1 MDMNFGRET
10 AALCEQVRNARKR
23 RNVAVALDVV
33 EELPEATIVV
43 SSERVEAAGLPATP
57 LALPGK
63 ALGIRQAS
71 LAERVQHAVTEIE
84 LRSIWFD
91 AVRSRE
97 DTAEFRSSL
106 QERRQQLLADSAAG

>member
-1 MDMNFGRET
+1 
-10 AALCEQVRNARKR
+10 
-23 RNVAVALDVV
+23 
-33 EELPEATIVV
+33 
-43 SSERVEAAGLPATP
+43 
-57 LALPGK
+57 
-63 ALGIRQAS
+63 LGIRQAS

-97 DTAEFRSSL
+97 DTTEFRSSL